1 MKTALICGA
10 LTFLEP
16 TMPPSQIKNCE
27 YVAARAAAD
36 KMDPFLM
43 VALGFYESAFMGGVK
58 SSQGAVGFLQVIP
71 RYHCPRGKIKD
82 CDTTAAGFRA
92 YRKFYAI
99 TGNHRDALAMYNAG
113 SKPGKTARRF
123 ANRVVKLAGTLRE
136 MVIE

>member
-1 MKTALICGA
+1 MKAALICGA

-27 YVAARAAAD
+27 YVAARAEAD
-36 KMDPFLM
+36 QMDPFLM

-58 SSQGAVGFLQVIP
+58 SPQGAVGFLQVIP
-71 RYHCPRGKIKD
+71 KYHCPRGELKK

-99 TGNHRDALAMYNAG
+99 TGNHRDALAHYNAG

-123 ANRVVKLAGTLRE
+123 ANRVLGLSKTLRS
-136 MVIE
+136 MVDP